1 VTRIYDRGRRRLW
14 ILGLILGAVVGAAI
28 AGVTLFARTTLQGN
42 PAIMEN
48 DALAAYIEENLT
60 RQGVPVIAARVAGGG
75 TEMRALAVELET
87 DTVYSINDDIPQIMN
102 NVATAIQRAGEQGAQ
117 IGYYSVVLRDKTG
130 SELLMLEVDLVNQ
143 EAHSRQD
150 PRLNPLWK
158 GPIPEGVYENW
169 VRMNR

>member
-1 VTRIYDRGRRRLW
+1 MTRIYDRGRRRLW